1 MQTRPTLIDFVK
13 ERSAPRSN
21 GYTNSGILA
30 SARDWERMVDLMKKL
45 RFPAGPEKIS
55 LIPGTCHPDML
66 NRS

>member
-1 MQTRPTLIDFVK
+1 MQTRPTLINFVK

-30 SARDWERMVDLMKKL
+30 SARDWERMVDLKKKL

-55 LIPGTCHPDML
+55 
-66 NRS
+66 